1 MRIEQLEYAA
11 AVARFGSFRRAAEE
25 LHISQ
30 PALSET
36 VRKLE
41 AELGVDL
48 LDRQRTGATIS
59 EEGRELLPHLLDV
72 IEASKRLRYAA
83 DEQHKSSRMVRLGTV
98 SAATSPLLTATI
110 RAFSETHPT
119 TQVEVVLVQQQ
130 RLHQLLLEGG
140 LDLGLVNYLDGDE
153 VAQGLH
159 TVELLRGYP
168 VVCMHSDSAL
178 AARPTVSPAQL
189 ISEPLI
195 VMRAGYAMHRYLK
208 RLLGG
213 GEPSFSYSADGAEM
227 GKLMVA
233 AGLGIT
239 VLPSYSVIGDPL
251 TERPAGRPAP
261 QFRLPHARHA
271 RSAPAVRRAGI
282 DLRRRRGR
290 GAPAARG
297 PASRAR
303 PRQARGTRAERAS
316 VKGDAYH
323 CFQNPYLTAAP
334 RATILVCM
342 TTAPR
347 GPR

>member
-41 AELGVDL
+41 AELGVDI
-48 LDRQRTGATIS
+48 LDRQRTGARIS

-72 IEASKRLRYAA
+72 IEAAKRLRHAA
-83 DEQHKSSRMVRLGTV
+83 DVQHESSRMIRLGTV

-110 RAFSETHPT
+110 RAFRESHPM

-130 RLHQLLLEGG
+130 RLHRSLLEGG

-153 VAQGLH
+153 VAEELH

-168 VVCMHSDSAL
+168 VVCMHADSPL
-178 AARPTVSPAQL
+178 AAHATVLPAQL
-189 ISEPLI
+189 MSEPLV
-195 VMRAGYAMHRYLK
+195 VMRAGYAMHRYLG
-208 RLLGG
+208 RLLGD
-213 GEPSFSYSADGAEM
+213 EQPSFSYSADGAEM

-233 AGLGIT
+233 AGLGVT

-251 TERPAGRPAP
+251 HERGAITYRKIEDDDTSV
-261 QFRLPHARHA
+261 RL
-271 RSAPAVRRAGI
+271 VVQ
-282 DLRRRRGR
+282 RRRSGSPTLATRDLHELFV
-290 GAPAARG
+290 AEADIYAAHVQQG
-297 PASRAR
+297 SPITS
-303 PRQARGTRAERAS
+303 S
-316 VKGDAYH
+316 
-323 CFQNPYLTAAP
+323 
-334 RATILVCM
+334 TI
-342 TTAPR
+342 PI
-347 GPR
+347 